1 MSDRYNPYGKRK
13 SPGEYG
19 SRRVEPSSGKL
30 RRGEIG
36 EQLSLQVEPSSSPR
50 LHDVYKEFSG
60 LLTSGDTDTLR
71 AIQTMLPD
79 QDMTVL
85 TTALV
90 KLSRDPSLD
99 EYSDPSVPQ
108 TIRLDEYEQDEMGLH
123 AREASQLKWTI
134 GSFNPQSGDTI
145 EQLLESGNIT
155 FELFERIMIEYS
167 ATQSDTISGVT
178 EGRKCLIDPSSSQPL
193 SGYTRVLGPGTDFP
207 FPFPVYFDV
216 ETANWIGEFL
226 KGSVISWGRKILDLS
241 KRGIDFGINF
251 TVYIGGRTVKV
262 GIFSLILLFNITV
275 KTAEETAGRAG
286 QIMKYILRVLFNQ
299 KELLFSSPF
308 ANITNPPEEE
318 TQKRR
323 LKRFIMVYLYTMAK
337 LLSVMKLCITK
348 SDGIEWLREPI
359 LQGGR
364 ETLESLIEFLNKD
377 IPEWSID
384 HILNWGSIIFNIVL
398 GEGNR
403 SLYYNICP
411 ELERDFMNLYKYS
424 LKVQFDLLNIRI
436 LHSDNDPMKVVTSTT
451 PLGNLITVINN
462 ASDMRMVDADSLV
475 STQNLVKEALEGVV
489 KFYGYQVARQKIEQL
504 FVPGGLLENKRDEWM
519 TIVMGYLSE
528 YDLSSPVPEDGVQG
542 DEPLS
547 QDLIDSSS
555 DMSGGGMSGGA
566 KRKKLSKKRRS
577 GKRKSKKR
585 RSGKRKSKKRK
596 SGKRKKTKR
605 KSKRQMKEKL
615 IDLINSL

>member
-19 SRRVEPSSGKL
+19 SRRVEPSSGKI
-30 RRGEIG
+30 RRGEID
-36 EQLSLQVEPSSSPR
+36 EQLSLQVEPPSSPR

-60 LLTSGDTDTLR
+60 ILTSGDTDTLR

-79 QDMTVL
+79 QDMGIL

-193 SGYTRVLGPGTDFP
+193 SGYTQVLGPGTDFP

-275 KTAEETAGRAG
+275 KTAEETAGRAA

-299 KELLFSSPF
+299 KELLFSGPF

-348 SDGIEWLREPI
+348 SGGIEWLREPI

-377 IPEWSID
+377 ISEWSID

-411 ELERDFMNLYKYS
+411 ELERDFMDLYKYS

-436 LHSDNDPMKVVTSTT
+436 FHSDNDPMKVVTSTT

-462 ASDMRMVDADSLV
+462 ASDMRVVDADSLV

-504 FVPGGLLENKRDEWM
+504 FVPDGLLENKRDEWM
-519 TIVMGYLSE
+519 TTVMGYLSE
-528 YDLSSPVPEDGVQG
+528 YDLSSPVPEDSVQG

-566 KRKKLSKKRRS
+566 KRKKRSKKRRS

-585 RSGKRKSKKRK
+585 RSGKRKKTKRK
-596 SGKRKKTKR
+596 SKRKKTKR

-615 IDLINSL
+615 ID

>member
-30 RRGEIG
+30 RRGEID

-71 AIQTMLPD
+71 AIHTMLPD
-79 QDMTVL
+79 QDMGIL

-178 EGRKCLIDPSSSQPL
+178 EGRKCLIDPSSSKPL
-193 SGYTRVLGPGTDFP
+193 SGYTKVLGPGTDFP

-299 KELLFSSPF
+299 KELLFSGPF

-348 SDGIEWLREPI
+348 SGGIEWLREPI
-359 LQGGR
+359 LQRGR

-377 IPEWSID
+377 ISEWSIN

-411 ELERDFMNLYKYS
+411 ELERDFMDLYKYS

-436 LHSDNDPMKVVTSTT
+436 MHSDNDPMKVVTSTT

-519 TIVMGYLSE
+519 TTVMGYLSE
-528 YDLSSPVPEDGVQG
+528 YDLSSPVPEDSVRG

-555 DMSGGGMSGGA
+555 DMSGGG
-566 KRKKLSKKRRS
+566 KRKKRSKKRRS

-585 RSGKRKSKKRK
+585 RSGKRKKTKRK
-596 SGKRKKTKR
+596 SKRKKTKR

>member
-30 RRGEIG
+30 RRGEID

-50 LHDVYKEFSG
+50 LHDVYKEFGG

-79 QDMTVL
+79 QDMGIL

-167 ATQSDTISGVT
+167 ATQSDTISGLT

-193 SGYTRVLGPGTDFP
+193 SGYTKVLGPGTDFP

-323 LKRFIMVYLYTMAK
+323 LKRFIMVYIYTMAK

-348 SDGIEWLREPI
+348 SGGIEWLREPI

-377 IPEWSID
+377 ISEWSID

-411 ELERDFMNLYKYS
+411 ELERDFMDLYKYS

-436 LHSDNDPMKVVTSTT
+436 MHSDNDPMKVVTSTT

-519 TIVMGYLSE
+519 TTVMGYLSE
-528 YDLSSPVPEDGVQG
+528 YDLSSPVPEDSVRG

-555 DMSGGGMSGGA
+555 DMSGGG
-566 KRKKLSKKRRS
+566 KRKKRSKKKSKKKTNKRKKA
-577 GKRKSKKR
+577 GKRK
-585 RSGKRKSKKRK
+585 K

>member
-30 RRGEIG
+30 RRGEID

-50 LHDVYKEFSG
+50 LHDVYKEFGG

-79 QDMTVL
+79 QDMGIL

-167 ATQSDTISGVT
+167 ATQSDTISGLT

-193 SGYTRVLGPGTDFP
+193 SGYTKVLGPGTDFP

-323 LKRFIMVYLYTMAK
+323 LKRFIMVYIYTMAK

-348 SDGIEWLREPI
+348 SGGIEWLREPI

-377 IPEWSID
+377 ISEWSID

-411 ELERDFMNLYKYS
+411 ELERDFMDLYKYS

-519 TIVMGYLSE
+519 TTVMGYLSE
-528 YDLSSPVPEDGVQG
+528 YDLSSPVPEDSVRG

-555 DMSGGGMSGGA
+555 DMSGGG
-566 KRKKLSKKRRS
+566 KRKKRSKKKSKKKTNKRKKA
-577 GKRKSKKR
+577 GKRK
-585 RSGKRKSKKRK
+585 K

>member
-19 SRRVEPSSGKL
+19 SRRVEPSSGKI
-30 RRGEIG
+30 RRGEID
-36 EQLSLQVEPSSSPR
+36 EQLSLQVEPASSPR

-79 QDMTVL
+79 QDMGIL

-193 SGYTRVLGPGTDFP
+193 SGYTQVLGPGTDFP

-275 KTAEETAGRAG
+275 KTAEETAGRAA

-299 KELLFSSPF
+299 KELLFSGPF

-348 SDGIEWLREPI
+348 SGGIEWLREPI

-377 IPEWSID
+377 ISEWSID

-411 ELERDFMNLYKYS
+411 ELERDFMDLYKYS

-436 LHSDNDPMKVVTSTT
+436 FHSDNDPMKVVTSTT

-462 ASDMRMVDADSLV
+462 ASDMRVVDADSLV

-504 FVPGGLLENKRDEWM
+504 FVPDGLLENKRDEWM
-519 TIVMGYLSE
+519 TTVMGYLSE
-528 YDLSSPVPEDGVQG
+528 YDLSSPVPEDSVQG

-566 KRKKLSKKRRS
+566 KRKKRSKKRRS

-585 RSGKRKSKKRK
+585 RSGKRKKTKRK
-596 SGKRKKTKR
+596 SKRKKTKR

>member
-19 SRRVEPSSGKL
+19 SRRVEPSSGKI
-30 RRGEIG
+30 RRGEID
-36 EQLSLQVEPSSSPR
+36 EQLSLQVEPPSSPR

-60 LLTSGDTDTLR
+60 ILTSGDTDTLR

-79 QDMTVL
+79 QDMGIL

-193 SGYTRVLGPGTDFP
+193 SGYTQVLGPGTDFP

-275 KTAEETAGRAG
+275 KTAEETAGRAA

-299 KELLFSSPF
+299 KELLFSGPF

-348 SDGIEWLREPI
+348 SGGIEWLREPI

-377 IPEWSID
+377 ISEWSID

-411 ELERDFMNLYKYS
+411 ELERDFMDLYKYS

-436 LHSDNDPMKVVTSTT
+436 FHSDNDPMKVVTSTT

-462 ASDMRMVDADSLV
+462 ASDMRVVDADSLV

-504 FVPGGLLENKRDEWM
+504 FVPDGLLENKRDEWM
-519 TIVMGYLSE
+519 TTVMGYLSE
-528 YDLSSPVPEDGVQG
+528 YDLSSPVPEDSVQG

-566 KRKKLSKKRRS
+566 KRKKRSKKRRS

-585 RSGKRKSKKRK
+585 RSGKRKKTKRK
-596 SGKRKKTKR
+596 SKRKKTKR